1 MVFARGRSRTA
12 VGAVP
17 ALAAALTA
25 LVACHGQTLSPAAR
39 DALAPLRGAQITT
52 LVLDAAKSPQFRFDQ
67 VTLLAPARGYAIESA
82 APMSAAEAVARIEHQ
97 KARRVLFF
105 LAGFDTSFAHG
116 AVDGAR
122 VAQVV
127 DPQTFVIY
135 ADWGSRGKALAYRRD
150 AKAAARNA
158 PAFGHALE
166 FLHRALPK
174 EELDIFAHSMGGRVA
189 VRGLAATA
197 REHRRVTV
205 RHLVLAA
212 PDVQISD
219 YLAMMQQVASV
230 GRATIYVSRRDKALL
245 LSAAMH
251 LHHRLGQVN
260 AERWDFPRTDI
271 VDVSAE
277 DHSKDGHGY
286 AIHDL
291 RILMDIYQ
299 VVAGAPLP
307 HRRWCRS
314 SKYSAVW
321 VYTMGRL
328 PTCQH

>member
-1 MVFARGRSRTA
+1 MVRIRGPSWKA
-12 VGAVP
+12 VFGVP
-17 ALAAALTA
+17 ALALALSP
-25 LVACHGQTLSPAAR
+25 LVACHPQAVSPAAR
-39 DALAPLRGAQITT
+39 RALAPLRGAQITT
-52 LVLDAAKSPQFRFDQ
+52 LVLDAAKDPQFHFEQ
-67 VTLLAPARGYAIESA
+67 VTLRTLPHGYGVEAS
-82 APMSAAEAVARIEHQ
+82 APMLASQVIARIERQ
-97 KARRVLFF
+97 RARRVLLF

-116 AVDGAR
+116 AADGAR
-122 VAQVV
+122 IAKIV
-127 DPQTFVIY
+127 DAQTFVIY
-135 ADWGSRGKALAYRRD
+135 ADWGSRGRALAYRRD
-150 AKAAARNA
+150 GRSAARNA

-166 FLHRALPK
+166 FLHRALPQ
-174 EELDIFAHSMGGRVA
+174 EEFDIFAHSMGGRVA
-189 VRGLAATA
+189 VRGLATTA

-251 LHHRLGQVN
+251 LHRRLGQVSV
-260 AERWDFPRTDI
+260 ERWDFPRTDI

-291 RILMDIYQ
+291 RILKDISE
-299 VVAGAPLP
+299 VLAGAPLP
-307 HRRWCRS
+307 HPQWCRS
-314 SKYSAVW
+314 SKHSAVW
-321 VYTMGRL
+321 IYTIGRFA
-328 PTCQH
+328 TCQR